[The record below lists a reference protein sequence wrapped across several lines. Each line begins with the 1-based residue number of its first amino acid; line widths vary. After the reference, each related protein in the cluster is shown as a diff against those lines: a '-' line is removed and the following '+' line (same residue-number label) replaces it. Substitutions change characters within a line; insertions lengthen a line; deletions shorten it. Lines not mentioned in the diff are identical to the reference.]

1 VAFSSVFFSGKKNAC
16 LHLHVFFF
24 DRPFFLHMQAEGFEE
39 ELVVSTAIAELDPM
53 WRRRGNQNMNGM

>member
-1 VAFSSVFFSGKKNAC
+1 
-16 LHLHVFFF
+16 
-24 DRPFFLHMQAEGFEE
+24 MQAEGFEE